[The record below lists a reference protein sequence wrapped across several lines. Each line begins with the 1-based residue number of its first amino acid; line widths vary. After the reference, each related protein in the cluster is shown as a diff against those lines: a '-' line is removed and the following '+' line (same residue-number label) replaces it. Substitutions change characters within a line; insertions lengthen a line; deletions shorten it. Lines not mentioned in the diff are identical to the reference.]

1 MSHHEQTFLSSLLVR
16 WTCFGLFFLIFFCP
30 WCSAARFERESSAIK
45 CFKTLLYM
53 HCIRHLN
60 GDFKYSALYSV
71 VSNKVHIITMS
82 VFKPQNSQSLNESPW
97 TVTSLK
103 IFDLKRVI
111 VHSRHFWVLY
121 WYVEL
126 VLSPFFFFSSISYA
140 VFFTTYWP
148 KNGALHDQKVYWL
161 KLLQR
166 PVNDKKIQG
175 TIFILPWHDQVY
187 GW

>member
-1 MSHHEQTFLSSLLVR
+1 MNRHFWVLYWYVELVLGYFSS
-16 WTCFGLFFLIFFCP
+16 FFFCP

-126 VLSPFFFFSSISYA
+126 VLSPFFSSAASLMQSSSPHI
-140 VFFTTYWP
+140 
-148 KNGALHDQKVYWL
+148 G
-161 KLLQR
+161 QR
-166 PVNDKKIQG
+166 MEHYMTKRYID
-175 TIFILPWHDQVY
+175 
-187 GW
+187 